1 MQDESGSSKG
11 NTRQWALFLQRTGEC
26 LAATYTGFVA
36 KLGDLAFP
44 SVKMPDADRTLSKS
58 TRDKSGKGSDERD
71 PSDSEDGS
79 SAAGGKGGS
88 DRRRDGGGAAAGG
101 TAAVPGA
108 VLAALKARLV
118 DDNILTSP
126 RDNLWPLDAGVRD
139 LFTGEYVE
147 APRVSQWALIPSQ
160 LALFDQ

>member
-1 MQDESGSSKG
+1 
-11 NTRQWALFLQRTGEC
+11 
-26 LAATYTGFVA
+26 
-36 KLGDLAFP
+36 
-44 SVKMPDADRTLSKS
+44 MPDADRTLSRS
-58 TRDKSGKGSDERD
+58 TRDK
-71 PSDSEDGS
+71 SDSEDGS

-88 DRRRDGGGAAAGG
+88 ARRRDGGGAAAGG